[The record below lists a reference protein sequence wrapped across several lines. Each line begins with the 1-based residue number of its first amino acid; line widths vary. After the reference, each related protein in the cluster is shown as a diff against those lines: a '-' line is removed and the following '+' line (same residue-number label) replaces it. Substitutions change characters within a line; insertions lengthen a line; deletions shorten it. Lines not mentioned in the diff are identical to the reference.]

1 VYYKYVNNI
10 FDFIININI
19 FKNQFKKN
27 YIYVVIMSDTQKN
40 ANSSNDETVFDG
52 TRQIGR
58 VKWFNNRA
66 GFGFI
71 TMLEGEKKGEDVF
84 THHSGISVDTE
95 QYKYLVQGEY
105 VTFELRASDN
115 TDHPYQAGKVKG
127 VLEGMLMC
135 ETRTSMR
142 KDTRAEGGGEYDTRR
157 PRRRVRA
164 RGSGPRDDE
173 NGGGKRWQSKEWNND
188 RQSGKYDH

>member
-1 VYYKYVNNI
+1 
-10 FDFIININI
+10 
-19 FKNQFKKN
+19 
-27 YIYVVIMSDTQKN
+27 MSDTQNN

-84 THHSGISVDTE
+84 THHSGISVDQE

-115 TDHPYQAGKVKG
+115 TEHPYQAGKVKG

-142 KDTRAEGGGEYDTRR
+142 KDTRSEGENWDSRR

-164 RGSGPRDDE
+164 RGSGPRGDE
-173 NGGGKRWQSKEWNND
+173 EHGGGNGKRWHSKDWNND
-188 RQSGKYDH
+188 RQNNKYDH

>member
-1 VYYKYVNNI
+1 
-10 FDFIININI
+10 
-19 FKNQFKKN
+19 
-27 YIYVVIMSDTQKN
+27 MSDTQKN

-71 TMLEGEKKGEDVF
+71 TMLQGEKKGEDVF
-84 THHSGISVDTE
+84 THHSGINVDQE

-115 TDHPYQAGKVKG
+115 SEHPYQAGNVKG

-142 KDTRAEGGGEYDTRR
+142 KDTRQEGEWQERR

-164 RGSGPRDDE
+164 RGSGPRDEEQE
-173 NGGGKRWQSKEWNND
+173 NGRGKRWHSKDWNND
-188 RQSGKYDH
+188 RNSRGYEQH

>member
-1 VYYKYVNNI
+1 MGDTK
-10 FDFIININI
+10 
-19 FKNQFKKN
+19 
-27 YIYVVIMSDTQKN
+27 VVDTG
-40 ANSSNDETVFDG
+40 SSVDDSSFDG
-52 TRQIGR
+52 KRWVGR

-66 GFGFI
+66 GFGFV
-71 TMLEGEKKGEDVF
+71 TMLEGVKKDEDVF

-115 TDHPYQAGKVKG
+115 NEHPYQAGNVKG
-127 VLEGMLMC
+127 VYDGMLMC

-142 KDTRAEGGGEYDTRR
+142 KEGRVEGEWNDRKP

-164 RGSGPRDDE
+164 HGSGPRDE
-173 NGGGKRWQSKEWNND
+173 ESNRGGGGQWRAGGGGGNSHEYHEQ
-188 RQSGKYDH
+188 

>member
-1 VYYKYVNNI
+1 
-10 FDFIININI
+10 
-19 FKNQFKKN
+19 
-27 YIYVVIMSDTQKN
+27 MSKTQDTS
-40 ANSSNDETVFDG
+40 ATTSSDETVFDG
-52 TRQIGR
+52 SRWLGR

-71 TMLEGEKKGEDVF
+71 TVLEGDKKGEDVF

-105 VTFELRASDN
+105 VTFELRSSDN
-115 TDHPYQAGKVKG
+115 TEHPYQAGNVKG

-142 KDTRAEGGGEYDTRR
+142 KEGNNGEFERR
-157 PRRRVRA
+157 PGRGARGARA
-164 RGSGPRDDE
+164 RPRGGGPRDGQEGWKMGDDRTGRR
-173 NGGGKRWQSKEWNND
+173 GGNKYKNN
-188 RQSGKYDH
+188 RHEQ

>member
-1 VYYKYVNNI
+1 MKYLLYLTV
-10 FDFIININI
+10 FCLL
-19 FKNQFKKN
+19 
-27 YIYVVIMSDTQKN
+27 
-40 ANSSNDETVFDG
+40 ACSSNDETVFDG

-58 VKWFNNRA
+58 VKRFNNRA

-115 TDHPYQAGKVKG
+115 TDHPVSYTH
-127 VLEGMLMC
+127 LTLP
-135 ETRTSMR
+135 T
-142 KDTRAEGGGEYDTRR
+142 
-157 PRRRVRA
+157 
-164 RGSGPRDDE
+164 
-173 NGGGKRWQSKEWNND
+173 KRIV
-188 RQSGKYDH
+188 

>member
-1 VYYKYVNNI
+1 
-10 FDFIININI
+10 
-19 FKNQFKKN
+19 
-27 YIYVVIMSDTQKN
+27 MSDTQKN

-84 THHSGISVDTE
+84 THHSGISVDQE

-115 TDHPYQAGKVKG
+115 SEHPYQAGNVKG

-142 KDTRAEGGGEYDTRR
+142 KDTRQEGEWQERR

-164 RGSGPRDDE
+164 RGSGPRDE
-173 NGGGKRWQSKEWNND
+173 EQEGSGRGKRWHSKEWNND
-188 RQSGKYDH
+188 RNSRGYEQH

>member
-1 VYYKYVNNI
+1 
-10 FDFIININI
+10 
-19 FKNQFKKN
+19 
-27 YIYVVIMSDTQKN
+27 
-40 ANSSNDETVFDG
+40 
-52 TRQIGR
+52 
-58 VKWFNNRA
+58 
-66 GFGFI
+66 
-71 TMLEGEKKGEDVF
+71 MLEGEKKGEDVF

-115 TDHPYQAGKVKG
+115 TDHPYQAGKVRG

-142 KDTRAEGGGEYDTRR
+142 KDTRSEGGEYDTRR

-173 NGGGKRWQSKEWNND
+173 SGSCLLYTSPSPRDK
-188 RQSGKYDH
+188 RQSRMPSSA